1 MSNVTGFTVFA
12 IFRSIILAA
21 TSSSM
26 MTRRVWCR
34 PRSTEWWKAVCDGL
48 FGEDWWRDNLR
59 MKRDTFTII
68 CNLIR
73 PHIEKQVHRLLLLY
87 CSRYH

>member
-1 MSNVTGFTVFA
+1 MSNITGLTVFA

-26 MTRRVWCR
+26 SVWCR
-34 PRSTEWWKAVCDGL
+34 PRSTEWWKAVCDGV

-59 MKRDTFTII
+59 KKRESFTII

-73 PHIEKQVHRLLLLY
+73 PHIEKQVHTLLLLY
-87 CSRYH
+87 CSGYH